1 MRHWG
6 VACDEA
12 GAGFRVPVGARLEEL
27 ECAHPV
33 DDELDADDEDKE
45 AHNSYDRADA
55 GSSQLV
61 DPGRAVAQQQR
72 DGRGRDEDAQDD
84 ADVKTDGGVAGGQR
98 DDDAD

>member
-6 VACDEA
+6 VARDEA
-12 GAGFRVPVGARLEEL
+12 GAGFRVPAGARLEEL
-27 ECAHPV
+27 KCAHPV
-33 DDELDADDEDKE
+33 DDEFDADDQDKE

-72 DGRGRDEDAQDD
+72 DGCGRDEDAQDD

>member
-6 VACDEA
+6 VARNEA
-12 GAGFRVPVGARLEEL
+12 GAGFRLEEL
-27 ECAHPV
+27 ERAHPV
-33 DDELDADDEDKE
+33 DDELDADDEDQE
-45 AHNSYDRADA
+45 AHDAHDRADS

-61 DPGRAVAQQQR
+61 DPGRRVAQKQR